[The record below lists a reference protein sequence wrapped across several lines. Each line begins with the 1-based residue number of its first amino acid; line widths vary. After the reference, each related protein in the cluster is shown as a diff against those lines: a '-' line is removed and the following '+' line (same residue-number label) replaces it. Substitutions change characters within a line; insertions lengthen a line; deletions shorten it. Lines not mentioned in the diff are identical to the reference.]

1 VVLLAGV
8 TLLTTALMRSDVK
21 HRAAS
26 VIDPLTGLFNRQAL
40 TFRAA
45 ELIEQARVTETPIA
59 VLIGDLDHFKRVN
72 DRHGHLVGDDVL
84 REVANTLR
92 TTLRTFDY
100 IYRYGG
106 EEFVILLPGNEQAD
120 AVASAERLRVAVAG
134 SQPAGLDMTMS
145 FGVGVSNGHDAA
157 LDDLLIAADRALYCA
172 KADGRDC
179 VRFGDAQGAIP
190 LQSPEASVAAHA
202 ARRDGD
208 EVDATTTAPASAFA
222 AAQRM
227 FLKGQRVDMQ
237 ALADELGVSS
247 ETLYGWC
254 GQREQLLGEILSSRS
269 EELLLR
275 AKADHVEHSGAGRIL
290 AIYRQYLGALV
301 NARPLQVF
309 LRQETHVALQILT
322 SSKGYVQP
330 RSVQMLDELLRE
342 EQDAG
347 AFAPQTD
354 LLSLAYAIVRLSEGF
369 LYNDTIVATEPQVER
384 VTRIIALLL
393 D

>member
-1 VVLLAGV
+1 
-8 TLLTTALMRSDVK
+8 
-21 HRAAS
+21 
-26 VIDPLTGLFNRQAL
+26 
-40 TFRAA
+40 
-45 ELIEQARVTETPIA
+45 
-59 VLIGDLDHFKRVN
+59 
-72 DRHGHLVGDDVL
+72 
-84 REVANTLR
+84 
-92 TTLRTFDY
+92 
-100 IYRYGG
+100 
-106 EEFVILLPGNEQAD
+106 
-120 AVASAERLRVAVAG
+120 
-134 SQPAGLDMTMS
+134 
-145 FGVGVSNGHDAA
+145 
-157 LDDLLIAADRALYCA
+157 
-172 KADGRDC
+172 
-179 VRFGDAQGAIP
+179 
-190 LQSPEASVAAHA
+190 
-202 ARRDGD
+202 
-208 EVDATTTAPASAFA
+208 
-222 AAQRM
+222 M
-227 FLKGQRVDMQ
+227 FLKGERVDMP

-247 ETLYGWC
+247 KTLYGWC
-254 GQREQLLGEILSSRS
+254 GERDQLLGEIVGSLS
-269 EELLLR
+269 EELLRR